1 MVNRT
6 KFGFLGL
13 FCTFLMVSCSNNL
26 DINTNI
32 ENPATYSFARDG
44 VSTVSFSGQST
55 RIGMATELIE
65 GMLDINSTESLL
77 LEMYTNE
84 TATGGD
90 AVPFSNPEYN
100 ASTKSV
106 KSKVAASQDFFSSN
120 TAESAIIKAEIQ
132 SWVTDQ
138 VTEVFPNENVLAEV
152 GVAGQIADGTSVR
165 YVNAQ
170 GLEYNQ
176 AVAKSLIGALMIDQI
191 CNNYLSPAI
200 LDAGNNVTDNDSGV
214 VDGNNSYT
222 TMEHKW
228 DEAYGYLFG
237 AATDTSNPLTTL
249 GEDAFLN
256 KYLSRV
262 ENDSDFTG
270 IAAEVFDAYKLG
282 RAAIVAGY
290 YDVRDQQAEIIREKL
305 SEVIAIRAVY
315 YLQQGK
321 LALSNSD
328 FGGAF
333 HDLSEGFGFIYS
345 LRFTRKSNS
354 TEPYFTKEE
363 VDGFM
368 TTLTEG
374 NGFWDINAE
383 TLDEISE
390 TIASKFS
397 FTVAQAAE

>member
-1 MVNRT
+1 MMSRT
-6 KFGFLGL
+6 KFGFLAI
-13 FCTFLMVSCSNNL
+13 FYAISMVSCSDNL
-26 DINTNI
+26 DINMNI
-32 ENPATYSFARDG
+32 DIPTTYSFERDS

-65 GMLDINSTESLL
+65 GMLEFDSTESLL
-77 LEMYTNE
+77 LEMYSNE
-84 TATGGD
+84 TATDGD
-90 AVPFSNPEYN
+90 ADPYSNPEYN
-100 ASTKSV
+100 ASTKTV

-120 TAESAIIKAEIQ
+120 TTESAIIKAEIQ
-132 SWVTDQ
+132 SWITGQ

-152 GVAGQIADGTSVR
+152 GVAGQIADGSSVR

-237 AATDTSNPLTTL
+237 AATDTSNPLATL
-249 GEDAFLN
+249 GEGVFLN

-262 ENDSDFTG
+262 NDDADFEG
-270 IAAEVFDAYKLG
+270 IASDIFEAFKLG
-282 RAAIVAGY
+282 RAAIVASDY
-290 YDVRDQQAEIIREKL
+290 EVRDEQAEKIREQL
-305 SEVIAIRAVY
+305 SVVIAVRAVY

-321 LALSNSD
+321 RALDND
-328 FGGAF
+328 DYGAAF
-333 HDLSEGFGFIYS
+333 HDLSEGFGFVYS
-345 LRFTRKSNS
+345 LRFTRK
-354 TEPYFTKEE
+354 TESPDSYFTRSE
-363 VDGFM
+363 VEQFV
-368 TTLTEG
+368 TTLTRD
-374 NGFWDINAE
+374 NGFWDIKAS
-383 TLDEISE
+383 TLDEMSE